1 MLIRF
6 VLMNRQ
12 EKLGKQLQRDL
23 GEIVDSAAKQLL
35 GSNVLVSV
43 QEVVLTPD
51 LGLAKVYLSFLGS
64 KDKEADLNT
73 LDEHSS
79 TIRRY
84 LAQMLKDHVRKVPEI
99 QLYLDKTIEQAE
111 RINTLLDKL
120 RDERSDN

>member
-1 MLIRF
+1 MLLRF
-6 VLMNRQ
+6 ALMNRQ

-23 GEIVDSAAKQLL
+23 GEIVDAASKQLL

-64 KDKEADLNT
+64 KDNGADLNT

-84 LAQMLKDHVRKVPEI
+84 LAQKLKDHVRKVPEI

-120 RDERSDN
+120 REERSDN

>member
-64 KDKEADLNT
+64 KDKKADLNT

-84 LAQMLKDHVRKVPEI
+84 LAQKLKDHVRKVPEI